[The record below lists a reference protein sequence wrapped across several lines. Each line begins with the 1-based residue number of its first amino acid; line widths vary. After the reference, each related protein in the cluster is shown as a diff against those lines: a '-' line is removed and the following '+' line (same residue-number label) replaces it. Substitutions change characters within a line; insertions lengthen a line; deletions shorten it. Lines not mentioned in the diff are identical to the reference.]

1 VRRTAEGLDDPG
13 VRPAARRHAVPR
25 AAGPAAGLGAL
36 VLIAFMASL
45 AIPGTFRLG
54 PVNLTVYRLVLIA
67 ACIPLGLR
75 WIRGGAGPV
84 SAVDLIYLANCLWI
98 SIALVMV
105 HGLSRII
112 YVGTNFIE
120 LFGAYLVGRVLVRD
134 AATHRTFVRC
144 MAGLLLLFA
153 PFALIEALTGQRL
166 FDQVFGTF
174 MSVQDR
180 SADAPRLGFIRAAVA
195 FSHPIHFGLFGS
207 VVFANLYFLLW
218 RRREIVRTG
227 AAAFVAVTTML
238 SISSSALFSLVLQ
251 VAMIVWE
258 RGLGFLR
265 NRWAI
270 GLAIGAGFL
279 LVLLASV
286 QGGLFTY
293 IVENLIFSPGAG
305 EHRMEIYQYGTREVL
320 RHPLFGVGLNDW
332 ARPFWREHPTIDSFW
347 MMTAIRSGIP
357 AVTLLVLAVLLG
369 MLQIGSARGLDEDG
383 RQYRTGY
390 MIALAGLV
398 LVLSTVHV
406 WGPAVVFV
414 MCYLGAGSWFYTSDH
429 RPARPGPA
437 RMRREREAA
446 RRGGAAAGDGDD
458 GHPGGQPGGRPG
470 NRRGNRERIV
480 RSGPVGYERG
490 PGRRHGSKA
499 VGGAGRGPR
508 GAVGPEAGPGLRK
521 RV

>member
-1 VRRTAEGLDDPG
+1 MRRTAEGLDDPG
-13 VRPAARRHAVPR
+13 VRPAMRRHAPR
-25 AAGPAAGLGAL
+25 AAAGSAAGLGAL

-45 AIPGTFRLG
+45 AMPGTFRLG

-84 SAVDLIYLANCLWI
+84 SAVDLLYLTNCLWI

-112 YVGTNFIE
+112 FVGTNFVE

-134 AATHRTFVRC
+134 AASHRTFVRC

-153 PFALIEALTGQRL
+153 PFALIEVLTGQRL
-166 FDQVFGTF
+166 FDQAFGAV
-174 MSVQDR
+174 MSVPER
-180 SADAPRLGFIRAAVA
+180 SSDVPRLGFIRAAVA

-218 RRREIVRTG
+218 RRREIVRIA
-227 AAAFVAVTTML
+227 AAAFVAVTTMF

-251 VAMIVWE
+251 VAMILWE

-270 GLAIGAGFL
+270 GLAIGAGCALIL
-279 LVLLASV
+279 LVSV

-320 RHPLFGVGLNDW
+320 RHPFFGVGLNDW

-347 MMTAIRSGIP
+347 MMTAIRHGIP
-357 AVTLLVLAVLLG
+357 AVTLLMLAILVG
-369 MLQIGSARGLDEDG
+369 MLRIGGARGLDEDG

-429 RPARPGPA
+429 GPARPGPS
-437 RMRREREAA
+437 RLRRERAAA
-446 RRGGAAAGDGDD
+446 RRGAAAGGGDD
-458 GHPGGQPGGRPG
+458 GRTDGR
-470 NRRGNRERIV
+470 ESIV
-480 RSGPVGYERG
+480 RAGPVGYEKG

-499 VGGAGRGPR
+499 VGGAGRGAR